1 MAVERIADTAVEEVP
16 ATALGL
22 PEVEFNLTT
31 PRQFDLRHPLIGVQ
45 LLRQIRRSTDFH
57 VPILPL
63 QEAILSLLQEH
74 RLTPI
79 SDQCLKQMER
89 IVSRIKIQVQIMT
102 ELMSQPP
109 LPHHII

>member
-1 MAVERIADTAVEEVP
+1 MAVERIADTAVEEVL

-22 PEVEFNLTT
+22 PEAESNLTT
-31 PRQFDLRHPLIGVQ
+31 PRQFGLLHPLLGVQ
-45 LLRQIRRSTDFH
+45 LLQQTRRSADFH

-63 QEAILSLLQEH
+63 QEAILSLLQGH

-79 SDQCLKQMER
+79 SGQCLKQMER
-89 IVSRIKIQVQIMT
+89 IVSRTKIRHQIMT
-102 ELMSQPP
+102 ELMNQPP